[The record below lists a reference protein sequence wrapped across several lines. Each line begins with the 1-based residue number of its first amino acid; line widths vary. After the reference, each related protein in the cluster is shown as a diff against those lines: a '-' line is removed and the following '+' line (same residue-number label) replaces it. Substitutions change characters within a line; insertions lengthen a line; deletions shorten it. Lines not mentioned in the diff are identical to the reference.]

1 MFPEIFAQKAMVK
14 KEHIPKPKPEPKINL
29 SNQGQALLLKTKQE
43 FVLNQSMFQTQPSLS
58 DCAVDE
64 HYQNCLQITLFS
76 DTDFFLAEKWL
87 TDFWKTQG
95 HRISVSNTNP
105 DQTRLIISAYDD
117 SKKIAQITLLGA
129 EIPKPAPLQKN
140 PAPARTSIKTGKVA
154 IVIDDLGD
162 NEQEALKIARIP
174 GPITFS
180 ILPFQSRTQQVL
192 EIAKHYQ
199 KPIMLHMPM
208 EPVTD
213 ANPGPGA
220 LLCAMTPEQITI
232 GLAKALDSVPGAIGI
247 NNHMGS
253 AFTARKDLMEPLLSE
268 IKRRGLFFLDS
279 RTSGE
284 SVGYK
289 LAQEM
294 DVKSCERK
302 IFLDNLQDPESI
314 SQRLSELC
322 RIAKEN
328 GFAIGIGH
336 PYPETI
342 RTLAEKMDEFERD
355 GCELVPV
362 EELCQ

>member
-1 MFPEIFAQKAMVK
+1 
-14 KEHIPKPKPEPKINL
+14 
-29 SNQGQALLLKTKQE
+29 
-43 FVLNQSMFQTQPSLS
+43 
-58 DCAVDE
+58 
-64 HYQNCLQITLFS
+64 
-76 DTDFFLAEKWL
+76 
-87 TDFWKTQG
+87 
-95 HRISVSNTNP
+95 
-105 DQTRLIISAYDD
+105 
-117 SKKIAQITLLGA
+117 
-129 EIPKPAPLQKN
+129 
-140 PAPARTSIKTGKVA
+140 
-154 IVIDDLGD
+154 
-162 NEQEALKIARIP
+162 
-174 GPITFS
+174 
-180 ILPFQSRTQQVL
+180 
-192 EIAKHYQ
+192 
-199 KPIMLHMPM
+199 
-208 EPVTD
+208 
-213 ANPGPGA
+213 
-220 LLCAMTPEQITI
+220 MTPEQITI
-232 GLAKALDSVPGAIGI
+232 GLDKALDSVPGAIGI

-302 IFLDNLQDPESI
+302 VFLDNLQDPESI

-342 RTLAEKMDEFERD
+342 RTLAEKMDELERA